1 MLNLLFSGSS
11 HNQKNNNIFLDLYT
25 IIIIT
30 YTYVFYFIPNLHSIQ
45 IHTEELYDL

>member
-11 HNQKNNNIFLDLYT
+11 HNQKKNIFLDLYT

>member
-1 MLNLLFSGSS
+1 MLNLLIFSGSS
-11 HNQKNNNIFLDLYT
+11 HNQKKNFFWIYIT